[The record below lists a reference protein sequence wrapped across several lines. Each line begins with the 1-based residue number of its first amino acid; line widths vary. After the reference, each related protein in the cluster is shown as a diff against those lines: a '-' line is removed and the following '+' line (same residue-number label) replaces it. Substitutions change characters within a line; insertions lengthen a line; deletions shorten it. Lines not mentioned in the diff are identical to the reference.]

1 MDMTRKG
8 LEVEGKKVLQEI
20 GPETGKNPWAPLKE
34 QGGDRGG
41 AETWALQSIL
51 GHTHTVGF

>member
-1 MDMTRKG
+1 MTRKG